1 MDKDHEVKLANVRE
15 VLATRPGQ
23 DLIWDILEMTGL
35 YVDNSFNAHA
45 GTEGRRAVGIEL
57 LQLIED
63 ADPKAY
69 GNLLITK
76 QEQEDARDN
85 RNDRDND
92 GNDSSGSY

>member
-1 MDKDHEVKLANVRE
+1 MDKEQEVKLHNVRS
-15 VLATRPGQ
+15 VLATRAVR
-23 DLIWDILEMTGL
+23 DLVWDILEMTGL
-35 YVDNSFNAHA
+35 YVDNSFAAHA

-76 QEQEDARDN
+76 QEEDDARSN
-85 RNDRDND
+85 
-92 GNDSSGSY
+92 GNN